1 MHFFITGFMASGKT
15 YWAQQMSLACN
26 LPCIDLD
33 EFIEQQIGQS
43 IATFFEQHGEASF
56 RALEST
62 CLQTVSNLPSTH
74 IISCGGGTSCSAEN
88 RALMKQT
95 GSIIYIDEDIQQI
108 IRRLQVGKQH
118 RPLLAAVSDAD
129 LARYVEELILLR
141 TACYENYD
149 FCFRPNHMEATT
161 FAHFILSHA

>member
-15 YWAQQMSLACN
+15 YWAQQMALACN

-33 EFIEQQIGQS
+33 DFIEEQIGLP
-43 IATFFEQHGEASF
+43 IATFFEQQGEAAF

-62 CLQTVSNLPSTH
+62 CLQAISSLPSTH

-88 RALMKQT
+88 KALMKQT
-95 GSIIYIDEDIQQI
+95 GFIIYIDEDIHQI
-108 IRRLQVGKQH
+108 IARLQVGKQH
-118 RPLLAAVSDAD
+118 RPLLAAVSDED
-129 LARYVEELILLR
+129 LAHYVEELKLLR

-149 FCFRPNHMEATT
+149 FCFRPNYMEATT